1 MSTTLGLDVG
11 ANSIGWCLI
20 EDGKRIIDL
29 GVRIFADG
37 RDAKSG
43 TSLAVDRRIA
53 RGMRRRRDR
62 YLRRRSA
69 FLSALVQYGLLPAD
83 ADEARLLTA
92 HDPYLLR
99 AAALDHPLDLPRVGR
114 ALFHLNQR
122 RGFKSNRKADRQ
134 RKEGEDGKIEA

>member
-53 RGMRRRRDR
+53 RGLPLRIGSVRPVARRRG
-62 YLRRRSA
+62 RST
-69 FLSALVQYGLLPAD
+69 PAD
-83 ADEARLLTA
+83 R
-92 HDPYLLR
+92 P
-99 AAALDHPLDLPRVGR
+99 
-114 ALFHLNQR
+114 
-122 RGFKSNRKADRQ
+122 
-134 RKEGEDGKIEA
+134 